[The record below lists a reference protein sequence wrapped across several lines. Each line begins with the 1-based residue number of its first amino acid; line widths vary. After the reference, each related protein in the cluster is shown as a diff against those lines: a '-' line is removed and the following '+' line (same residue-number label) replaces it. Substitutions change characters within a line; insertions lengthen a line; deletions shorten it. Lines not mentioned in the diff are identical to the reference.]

1 MGCGVLAVLNNEF
14 RPPIAIQNGRNKQ
27 TFDTYA
33 FNIDIVPLVLEE
45 ICFAGHTFEYKWKTK
60 QKAQFGKHN
69 AEMRNGKNGEARL
82 HNKTWVEHRC
92 GRGPGP
98 ATSPPSKGGG

>member
-14 RPPIAIQNGRNKQ
+14 RLPITIQNGRNKQ

-33 FNIDIVPLVLEE
+33 FNVDIVPLVLEE

-60 QKAQFGKHN
+60 KKAQFRKRN
-69 AEMRNGKNGEARL
+69 AEMRKGVKGE
-82 HNKTWVEHRC
+82 
-92 GRGPGP
+92 
-98 ATSPPSKGGG
+98 SPPTRQT